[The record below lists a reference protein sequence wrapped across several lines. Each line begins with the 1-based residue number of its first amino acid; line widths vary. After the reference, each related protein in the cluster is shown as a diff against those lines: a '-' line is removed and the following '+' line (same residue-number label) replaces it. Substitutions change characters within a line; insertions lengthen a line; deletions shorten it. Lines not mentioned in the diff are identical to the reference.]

1 MNNITYKKYHAQA
14 SEKFKELDFSE
25 ETINERLYCLLYEPL
40 PGMEEEFWEN
50 LKPGILNGIKKQ
62 IENWLEMEASLA
74 VGGYG
79 PYEHSEGHITY
90 RSGHYTREIQTTL
103 GNINKVKVPKVRKRK
118 DGNRGWA
125 ILQAYKKHR
134 VTIDDLIKGVFL
146 GGVSTRKVHEVLK
159 PVLGKQYSAQM
170 VSISLKMLDK
180 EVQAWHRR
188 ALNDDYNYLIFDGI
202 NIKLRSGGKVRK
214 KSILVVK
221 GLVIDESGAIIR
233 EEIIDYL
240 PARKGEST
248 SSWESFV
255 NDLYMRGL
263 EGKNLKM
270 VVTDGNKGLLNA
282 LDLVYPRVNKQRC
295 WQHKMRNVANKCRK
309 KYQALIVD
317 SARQIYRA
325 ESKNLAIKAFH
336 DFRKLCAPMEPEA
349 VECIEKD
356 LTELLYFYNEPVEVW
371 KKLRTTNS
379 IERTFREVRRRIRT
393 ISVFSNEL
401 SVDRIIY
408 GVLARLNENWRKRS
422 EKFAKKS

>member
-1 MNNITYKKYHAQA
+1 MNNITYEKYYAQA
-14 SEKFKELDFSE
+14 NEKFKELDFSR
-25 ETINERLYCLLYEPL
+25 ETINERLHRLLYEPL

-50 LKPGILNGIKKQ
+50 LKPSILNGIKKQ

-74 VGGYG
+74 VGGYM
-79 PYEHSEGHITY
+79 PYEHSEERITH
-90 RSGHYTREIQTTL
+90 RSGHYTRELQTTV
-103 GNINKVKVPKVRKRK
+103 GNIKNVKVPKVRKK
-118 DGNRGWA
+118 KGGKRGWA
-125 ILQAYKKHR
+125 ILRAYKKHR
-134 VTIDDLIKGVFL
+134 IVIDDLVKEVFL
-146 GGVSTRKVHEVLK
+146 GGVSTRRAHEVLK

-170 VSISLKMLDK
+170 VSISLKKLDK
-180 EVQAWHRR
+180 EVKAWHRR
-188 ALNDDYNYLIFDGI
+188 QLSDDWNYLIFDAI

-221 GLVIDESGAIIR
+221 GFVINEKGSIIR

-270 VVTDGNKGLLNA
+270 IVTDGNKGLLNA
-282 LDLVYPRVNKQRC
+282 LDLVYPRINKQRC

-309 KYQALIVD
+309 KYQSLIVD
-317 SARQIYRA
+317 SARKIYKA

-336 DFRKLCAPMEPEA
+336 DFKKLCNPIEPEA
-349 VECIEKD
+349 VDCIEKD
-356 LTELLYFYNEPVEVW
+356 LPELLYFYDEPIGLW
-371 KKLRTTNS
+371 KKLRTTNI

-393 ISVFSNEL
+393 ISVFSNES

-422 EKFAKKS
+422 EKFAKKY